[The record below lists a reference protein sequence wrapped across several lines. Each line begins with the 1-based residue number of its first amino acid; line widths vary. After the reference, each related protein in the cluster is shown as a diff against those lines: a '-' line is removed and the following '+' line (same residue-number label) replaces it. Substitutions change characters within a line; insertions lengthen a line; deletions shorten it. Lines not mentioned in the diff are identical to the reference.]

1 VTNITIKTLL
11 KLNDIG
17 RLRLVISYDPL
28 DEESKTLLRQR
39 NLQYL
44 DFWDI
49 IKQGSELKDVNDA
62 NIKTNINDC
71 YTFSYTSGTTGP
83 PKGAM
88 ISHKN
93 ILACGAAFARHE
105 ELKFN
110 SEDRYLS
117 YLPLPHLMER
127 AVSIAMFYAGAY
139 LVYILHYSGSPA
151 EIH

>member
-1 VTNITIKTLL
+1 MTSIFVSNTTLKTLL

-17 RLRLVISYDPL
+17 RLRLVISFDPL
-28 DEESKTLLRQR
+28 DEESKALLKQR
-39 NLQYL
+39 NLECL

-49 IKQGSELKDVNDA
+49 IKQGSELKDVTDA
-62 NIKTNINDC
+62 DIKVDINDC

-88 ISHKN
+88 ISHRC
-93 ILACGAAFARHE
+93 LLGCTAAFGFHE
-105 ELKFN
+105 DLKFS

-127 AVSIAMFYAGAY
+127 CMSLMMFYVGAF
-139 LVYILHYSGSPA
+139 LV
-151 EIH
+151 

>member
-1 VTNITIKTLL
+1 MTSIFVSNTTLKTLL

-17 RLRLVISYDPL
+17 RLRLVISFDPL
-28 DEESKTLLRQR
+28 DEESKALLKQR
-39 NLQYL
+39 NLECL

-49 IKQGSELKDVNDA
+49 IKQGSVLKNVTDA
-62 NIKTNINDC
+62 NIKVDINDC

-93 ILACGAAFARHE
+93 LLGCTAGFARHE
-105 ELKFN
+105 DLKFS

-127 AVSIAMFYAGAY
+127 CMSLMMFYVGAF
-139 LVYILHYSGSPA
+139 LV
-151 EIH
+151 